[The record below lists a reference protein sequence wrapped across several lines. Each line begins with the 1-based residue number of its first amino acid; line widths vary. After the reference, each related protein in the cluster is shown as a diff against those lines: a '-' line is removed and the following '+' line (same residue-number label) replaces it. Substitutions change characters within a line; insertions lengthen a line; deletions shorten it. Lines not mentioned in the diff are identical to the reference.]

1 MIKDSIDYL
10 IKIATNPPYS
20 NNILAARQEYQ
31 KYAGDIFDDD
41 KSYESQMALFLEW
54 YIFDRIEP
62 AHDQTVLELI
72 INNGKGET
80 LDPLKNINEFI
91 SHIHGLFIIKKI
103 KDHSVKVIN
112 LFGNKQYDVVE
123 PSGKLY
129 FSKNSIFEGRLL
141 TYENSYYFT
150 GNFCFHP
157 EGSKKFIKSETKKIF
172 SLQKINVKELKL
184 QNIKLKNENKKLNKT
199 ISRIEKLQE
208 KIKRLD
214 SEKINLKIKND
225 LSELESIKKK
235 HEENYSLVKQ
245 NINTFTHEKI
255 ICESRLI
262 QSRLMLKLSSMR
274 LLLER
279 SRNIDLKDIYK
290 KYA

>member
-1 MIKDSIDYL
+1 MIKDSIEYL

-20 NNILAARQEYQ
+20 NNLLAARQEYQ
-31 KYAGDIFDDD
+31 KYAGGIFDDD
-41 KSYESQMALFLEW
+41 KSYDNQMALFLEW

-62 AHDQTVLELI
+62 AHGQTVLELI
-72 INNGKGET
+72 INNGKEET
-80 LDPLKNINEFI
+80 LDPLKNINVFI

-103 KDHSVKVIN
+103 KDHSVKAIN
-112 LFGNKQYDVVE
+112 LFDNEQYDVVE

-157 EGSKKFIKSETKKIF
+157 EGSKKFIKSEIKKIL
-172 SLQKINVKELKL
+172 SLQKINVKDLKL
-184 QNIKLKNENKKLNKT
+184 QNIKLKDENKKLNKT

-214 SEKINLKIKND
+214 SEKTNLKIKND

-235 HEENYSLVKQ
+235 QEENYSLLKQ
-245 NINTFTHEKI
+245 KINIFTHEKI
-255 ICESRLI
+255 IRKSQSI
-262 QSRLMLKLSSMR
+262 QTRLMLKLSSMR

-279 SRNIDLKDIYK
+279 SRNIELKDIYK
-290 KYA
+290 N

>member
-1 MIKDSIDYL
+1 MIKDSIEYL

-20 NNILAARQEYQ
+20 NNLLAARQEYQ

-41 KSYESQMALFLEW
+41 KSYENQMALFLEW

-62 AHDQTVLELI
+62 AHGQTVLELI

-80 LDPLKNINEFI
+80 LDPLKNINVFT

-103 KDHSVKVIN
+103 KEHSIKAIN
-112 LFGNKQYDVVE
+112 LFDNKQYDVVE

-129 FSKNSIFEGRLL
+129 FSKNSIFEGRIL

-157 EGSKKFIKSETKKIF
+157 EGSKKFIKSEIKKIF

-184 QNIKLKNENKKLNKT
+184 QNIKLKDENKKLNKT

-214 SEKINLKIKND
+214 SEKKILKIKND

-235 HEENYSLVKQ
+235 QEENYSLLKQ
-245 NINTFTHEKI
+245 KINIFSHEKI
-255 ICESRLI
+255 IRERQSI
-262 QSRLMLKLSSMR
+262 QTRLMLKLSSMR

-279 SRNIDLKDIYK
+279 SRNIEVKDIYK
-290 KYA
+290 N

>member
-20 NNILAARQEYQ
+20 NNLLAARQEYQ

-41 KSYESQMALFLEW
+41 KSYENQMTLFLEW
-54 YIFDRIEP
+54 YIFDRIEST
-62 AHDQTVLELI
+62 HDQTVLELI
-72 INNGKGET
+72 INNGKGVS
-80 LDPLKNINEFI
+80 LDVLKNINVFI

-103 KDHSVKVIN
+103 KDHSVKAIN

-141 TYENSYYFT
+141 THENSYYFT

-157 EGSKKFIKSETKKIF
+157 EGSKKFIKSEIKKIF

-184 QNIKLKNENKKLNKT
+184 QNVKLKNENKKLNKT
-199 ISRIEKLQE
+199 ISLIEKLQE
-208 KIKRLD
+208 KIQRLN
-214 SEKINLKIKND
+214 SEKKTLEIKND
-225 LSELESIKKK
+225 LSELESIKEKQ
-235 HEENYSLVKQ
+235 EENYSLLKQ
-245 NINTFTHEKI
+245 KINIFTHEKI
-255 ICESRLI
+255 IRENQSI
-262 QSRLMLKLSSMR
+262 QTRLMLRLSSMR

-279 SRNIDLKDIYK
+279 SRNIAVKDIYK
-290 KYA
+290 N

>member
-1 MIKDSIDYL
+1 MIKDSIEYL

-20 NNILAARQEYQ
+20 NNLLAARQEYQ

-41 KSYESQMALFLEW
+41 KSYENQMALFLEW

-72 INNGKGET
+72 INDGKGET

-103 KDHSVKVIN
+103 KDHSVKAIN

-157 EGSKKFIKSETKKIF
+157 EGSKKFIKSEIKKIF

-199 ISRIEKLQE
+199 ISLIEKLQE
-208 KIKRLD
+208 KIQRLN
-214 SEKINLKIKND
+214 SEKKTLEIKND
-225 LSELESIKKK
+225 LSELESIKEKQ
-235 HEENYSLVKQ
+235 EENYSLLKQ
-245 NINTFTHEKI
+245 KINIFTHEKI
-255 ICESRLI
+255 IRERQSI
-262 QSRLMLKLSSMR
+262 QTRLMLKLSSMR

-279 SRNIDLKDIYK
+279 SRNIEVKDIYK
-290 KYA
+290 N

>member
-20 NNILAARQEYQ
+20 NNLLAARQEYQ
-31 KYAGDIFDDD
+31 KYAGGIFDDD
-41 KSYESQMALFLEW
+41 KSYENQMALFLEW

-103 KDHSVKVIN
+103 KDHSVKAIN
-112 LFGNKQYDVVE
+112 LFDNEQYDVVE

-157 EGSKKFIKSETKKIF
+157 EGSKKFIKSEIKKIF

-184 QNIKLKNENKKLNKT
+184 QNVKLKNENKKLNKT
-199 ISRIEKLQE
+199 ISLIEKLQE
-208 KIKRLD
+208 KIQK
-214 SEKINLKIKND
+214 SNFEKKILTIKKD
-225 LSELESIKKK
+225 LSELGSIKEKY
-235 HEENYSLVKQ
+235 EENCSLLKQ

-255 ICESRLI
+255 IRESQSI
-262 QSRLMLKLSSMR
+262 QTRLMLKLSSMR

-279 SRNIDLKDIYK
+279 SRNIEVKDIYK
-290 KYA
+290 N

>member
-1 MIKDSIDYL
+1 MIKDSIEYL

-20 NNILAARQEYQ
+20 NNLLAARQEYQ
-31 KYAGDIFDDD
+31 KYAGDIYDDD
-41 KSYESQMALFLEW
+41 KSYENQMALFLEW
-54 YIFDRIEP
+54 YIFDRIDP
-62 AHDQTVLELI
+62 AHDQTVLQLI
-72 INNGKGET
+72 INNGKGAT
-80 LDPLKNINEFI
+80 LNQLKNINVFI

-103 KDHSVKVIN
+103 KDHSVKAIN
-112 LFGNKQYDVVE
+112 LFDNEKYDVIE

-157 EGSKKFIKSETKKIF
+157 EGSKKFIKSEIKKIF

-199 ISRIEKLQE
+199 ISLIEKLQE
-208 KIKRLD
+208 KIQKTN
-214 SEKINLKIKND
+214 SEKKILTIKKD
-225 LSELESIKKK
+225 LSELGSIKEK
-235 HEENYSLVKQ
+235 HEENCYLLKQ
-245 NINTFTHEKI
+245 NINIFTHEKI
-255 ICESRLI
+255 IRESQSI
-262 QSRLMLKLSSMR
+262 QTRLMLKLSSMR

-279 SRNIDLKDIYK
+279 SLNIEVKDIYK
-290 KYA
+290 N

>member
-1 MIKDSIDYL
+1 MIKDSIEYL

-20 NNILAARQEYQ
+20 NNLLAARQEYQ
-31 KYAGDIFDDD
+31 KYAGGIFDDD
-41 KSYESQMALFLEW
+41 KSYENQMALFLEW

-62 AHDQTVLELI
+62 AHGQTVLELI
-72 INNGKGET
+72 INDGKGET
-80 LDPLKNINEFI
+80 LDPLKNINVFI

-103 KDHSVKVIN
+103 KDHSIKAIN
-112 LFGNKQYDVVE
+112 LFDNEQYNVVE

-157 EGSKKFIKSETKKIF
+157 EGSKKFIKSEIKKIF

-199 ISRIEKLQE
+199 ISLIEKLQE
-208 KIKRLD
+208 KIQRLN
-214 SEKINLKIKND
+214 SEKKILEIKND
-225 LSELESIKKK
+225 LSELESIKEKQ
-235 HEENYSLVKQ
+235 EENYSLLKQ
-245 NINTFTHEKI
+245 KINIFTHEKI
-255 ICESRLI
+255 IRESQSI
-262 QSRLMLKLSSMR
+262 QTRLMLKLSSMR

-290 KYA
+290 N

>member
-1 MIKDSIDYL
+1 MIKDSIEYL

-20 NNILAARQEYQ
+20 NNLLAARQEYQ
-31 KYAGDIFDDD
+31 KYAGGIFDDD
-41 KSYESQMALFLEW
+41 KSYENQMALFLEW

-72 INNGKGET
+72 LNNDKGET

-103 KDHSVKVIN
+103 KDHSVKAIN

-141 TYENSYYFT
+141 THENSYYFT

-157 EGSKKFIKSETKKIF
+157 EGSKKFIKSEIKKIF

-184 QNIKLKNENKKLNKT
+184 QNVKLKNENKKLNKT
-199 ISRIEKLQE
+199 ISLIEKLQE
-208 KIKRLD
+208 KIQKLN
-214 SEKINLKIKND
+214 SEKKALEIKNN
-225 LSELESIKKK
+225 LSELESIKEKQ
-235 HEENYSLVKQ
+235 EENYSLLKQ
-245 NINTFTHEKI
+245 KIEIFTHEKI
-255 ICESRLI
+255 IRESQSI
-262 QSRLMLKLSSMR
+262 QTRFMLKLSSKR

-279 SRNIDLKDIYK
+279 SRNIDLKEIYK
-290 KYA
+290 N

>member
-20 NNILAARQEYQ
+20 NNLLAARQEYQ
-31 KYAGDIFDDD
+31 KYAGGIFDDD
-41 KSYESQMALFLEW
+41 KSYENQMALFLEW

-62 AHDQTVLELI
+62 AHGQTVLELI
-72 INNGKGET
+72 INDGKGET
-80 LDPLKNINEFI
+80 LDPLKNINVFT

-103 KDHSVKVIN
+103 KDHSVKAIN
-112 LFGNKQYDVVE
+112 LFDNEQYDVVE

-129 FSKNSIFEGRLL
+129 FSKNSIFEGRIL

-157 EGSKKFIKSETKKIF
+157 EGSKKFIKSEIKKIF

-184 QNIKLKNENKKLNKT
+184 QNVKLENENKKLNKT
-199 ISRIEKLQE
+199 ISLIEKLQE
-208 KIKRLD
+208 KIQKLN
-214 SEKINLKIKND
+214 SEKKILTIKKD
-225 LSELESIKKK
+225 LFELGSIKEK
-235 HEENYSLVKQ
+235 HEENCYLLKQ
-245 NINTFTHEKI
+245 NINIFTHEKI
-255 ICESRLI
+255 IRESQSI
-262 QSRLMLKLSSMR
+262 QTRLMLKLSSMR

-279 SRNIDLKDIYK
+279 SRNIELKNIYK
-290 KYA
+290 N

>member
-1 MIKDSIDYL
+1 MIKDSIEYL

-20 NNILAARQEYQ
+20 NNLLAARQEYQ
-31 KYAGDIFDDD
+31 KYAGGIFDDD
-41 KSYESQMALFLEW
+41 KSYENQMALFLEW

-72 INNGKGET
+72 LNNDKGET
-80 LDPLKNINEFI
+80 LDPLKNINVFI

-103 KDHSVKVIN
+103 KDHSIKVIN
-112 LFGNKQYDVVE
+112 LFDNEQYNVVE

-157 EGSKKFIKSETKKIF
+157 EGSKKFIKSEIKKNF

-184 QNIKLKNENKKLNKT
+184 QNVKLKNENKKLNKT
-199 ISRIEKLQE
+199 ISLIEKLQE
-208 KIKRLD
+208 KIQRLN
-214 SEKINLKIKND
+214 SEKKTLEIKND
-225 LSELESIKKK
+225 LSELESIKEKQ
-235 HEENYSLVKQ
+235 EENYSLLKQ
-245 NINTFTHEKI
+245 KINIFTHEKI
-255 ICESRLI
+255 IRESQSIQTRLI
-262 QSRLMLKLSSMR
+262 LKLSSKR

-279 SRNIDLKDIYK
+279 SRNIEVKDIYK
-290 KYA
+290 N

>member
-20 NNILAARQEYQ
+20 NNLLAARQEYQ

-41 KSYESQMALFLEW
+41 KSYENQMALFLEW

-72 INNGKGET
+72 LNNDKGET
-80 LDPLKNINEFI
+80 LDPLKNINVFI

-103 KDHSVKVIN
+103 KDHSIKAIN
-112 LFGNKQYDVVE
+112 LFDNEQYNVVE

-157 EGSKKFIKSETKKIF
+157 EGSKKFIKSEIKKNI

-184 QNIKLKNENKKLNKT
+184 QNIKLKNENKKLSQT

-208 KIKRLD
+208 KIQRLN
-214 SEKINLKIKND
+214 SEKKTLEIKND
-225 LSELESIKKK
+225 LSELESIKEKQ
-235 HEENYSLVKQ
+235 EENYSLQKQ
-245 NINTFTHEKI
+245 KIKIFTHEKI
-255 ICESRLI
+255 IRERQSI
-262 QSRLMLKLSSMR
+262 QTRLMLKLSSKR
-274 LLLER
+274 LLFER
-279 SRNIDLKDIYK
+279 SRNIDLKEIYK
-290 KYA
+290 N

>member
-1 MIKDSIDYL
+1 MIKDSIEYL

-20 NNILAARQEYQ
+20 NNLLAARQEYQ
-31 KYAGDIFDDD
+31 KYAGGIFDDD
-41 KSYESQMALFLEW
+41 KSYENQMALFLEW
-54 YIFDRIEP
+54 YIFDRIDP

-72 INNGKGET
+72 INNGKGAT
-80 LDPLKNINEFI
+80 LDLLKNINVFI

-103 KDHSVKVIN
+103 KDHSVKAIN

-141 TYENSYYFT
+141 THENSYYFT

-157 EGSKKFIKSETKKIF
+157 EGSKKFIKSEIKKIF

-184 QNIKLKNENKKLNKT
+184 QNVKLKNENKKLNKT
-199 ISRIEKLQE
+199 ISLIEKLQE
-208 KIKRLD
+208 KIQKLN
-214 SEKINLKIKND
+214 SEKKILTIKKD
-225 LSELESIKKK
+225 LFELGSIKEK
-235 HEENYSLVKQ
+235 HEENCYLLKQ
-245 NINTFTHEKI
+245 NINIFTHEKI
-255 ICESRLI
+255 IRESQSI
-262 QSRLMLKLSSMR
+262 QTRLMLKLSSMR

-279 SRNIDLKDIYK
+279 SRNIEVKDIYK
-290 KYA
+290 N

>member
-1 MIKDSIDYL
+1 MIKDSIEYL

-20 NNILAARQEYQ
+20 NNLLTARQEYQ
-31 KYAGDIFDDD
+31 NYAGGIFNDD
-41 KSYESQMALFLEW
+41 KSYVNQMALFLEW
-54 YIFDRIEP
+54 YIFDRIESTYN
-62 AHDQTVLELI
+62 QTVLELI
-72 INNGKGET
+72 INNSKGET

-103 KDHSVKVIN
+103 KDHSVKAIN

-141 TYENSYYFT
+141 THENSYYFT

-157 EGSKKFIKSETKKIF
+157 KGSKKFIKSEIKKIF

-184 QNIKLKNENKKLNKT
+184 QNIKLKDENKKLNKT

-214 SEKINLKIKND
+214 SEKKILKIKND
-225 LSELESIKKK
+225 LSELEFIKKK
-235 HEENYSLVKQ
+235 HEENYSLLKQ

-255 ICESRLI
+255 IRESQSI
-262 QSRLMLKLSSMR
+262 QLRLMLKLSSMR

-290 KYA
+290 N

>member
-1 MIKDSIDYL
+1 MIKDSIEYL

-20 NNILAARQEYQ
+20 NNLLAARQEYQ
-31 KYAGDIFDDD
+31 KYAGGIFDDD
-41 KSYESQMALFLEW
+41 KSYENQMALFLEW

-62 AHDQTVLELI
+62 GHDQTVLESI

-80 LDPLKNINEFI
+80 LDPLKKINEFI

-103 KDHSVKVIN
+103 KDHSVKAIN
-112 LFGNKQYDVVE
+112 LFDNEQYNVVE

-141 TYENSYYFT
+141 TFENSYYFT

-157 EGSKKFIKSETKKIF
+157 EGSKKFIKSEIKKIF

-199 ISRIEKLQE
+199 ISLIEKLQE
-208 KIKRLD
+208 KIKGLNSD
-214 SEKINLKIKND
+214 KTILEIKSD
-225 LSELESIKKK
+225 LSELESIKEKQ
-235 HEENYSLVKQ
+235 EENYSLLKQ
-245 NINTFTHEKI
+245 KINIFTQEKI
-255 ICESRLI
+255 IRESQSI
-262 QSRLMLKLSSMR
+262 QTRLMLKLSSMR

-279 SRNIDLKDIYK
+279 SRNIEVKDIYK
-290 KYA
+290 N

>member
-1 MIKDSIDYL
+1 MIKDSIEYL

-20 NNILAARQEYQ
+20 NNLLAARQEYQ
-31 KYAGDIFDDD
+31 KYAGGIFDDD
-41 KSYESQMALFLEW
+41 KSYENQMALFLEW

-157 EGSKKFIKSETKKIF
+157 EGSKKFIKSEIKKIF

-199 ISRIEKLQE
+199 IFLIEKLQE
-208 KIKRLD
+208 KIQKLN
-214 SEKINLKIKND
+214 SEKKILTIKKD
-225 LSELESIKKK
+225 LFELGSIKEK
-235 HEENYSLVKQ
+235 HEENCYLLKQ
-245 NINTFTHEKI
+245 NINIFTHEKI
-255 ICESRLI
+255 IRESQSI
-262 QSRLMLKLSSMR
+262 QTRLMLKLSSMR

-279 SRNIDLKDIYK
+279 SRNIEVKDIYK
-290 KYA
+290 N

>member
-1 MIKDSIDYL
+1 MIKDSIEYL

-20 NNILAARQEYQ
+20 NNLLAARQEYQ
-31 KYAGDIFDDD
+31 KYAGGIFDDD
-41 KSYESQMALFLEW
+41 KSYENQMALFLEW
-54 YIFDRIEP
+54 YIFGRIDL

-72 INNGKGET
+72 INNGKGAT
-80 LDPLKNINEFI
+80 LDLNKNINVFI

-103 KDHSVKVIN
+103 KDHSVKAIN
-112 LFGNKQYDVVE
+112 LFDNKQYDVVE

-157 EGSKKFIKSETKKIF
+157 EGSKKFIKSEIKKIF

-199 ISRIEKLQE
+199 ISLIERLQE
-208 KIKRLD
+208 KIQKSN
-214 SEKINLKIKND
+214 SEKKILIIKKD
-225 LSELESIKKK
+225 LSELGSIKEKL
-235 HEENYSLVKQ
+235 EENCSLLKQ

-255 ICESRLI
+255 IRERQSI
-262 QSRLMLKLSSMR
+262 QTQLMLKLSSMR

-279 SRNIDLKDIYK
+279 SRNIEVKDIYK
-290 KYA
+290 N